1 MIRIIDERPNAQK
14 YKFDELNVGD
24 TYISDNNHEL
34 YLKVGNN
41 LCVKL
46 SDGKLLTEV
55 STPFSPYYTKVECE
69 IRIKICTE

>member
-14 YKFDELNVGD
+14 YKFDELGIGD

-34 YLKVGNN
+34 HLKVGNN

-46 SDGKLLTEV
+46 SDGKLLEV
-55 STPFSPYYTKVECE
+55 RTPFCSYYTKVECE